1 MRNNSSPLLS
11 SLLLAGVRT
20 WFESDS
26 DIQLQPEAFHPF
38 LCTII
43 SQQNKIGWGQIFLG
57 RLSVSWSSH
66 QNGYLLGN
74 TDGAPEEIQR
84 RSLLWQVNLI
94 KFVWERWYALW
105 KLRNRDVH
113 GHDAKTRAEAAR
125 LEVCRKLTDLLLPSV
140 DDHENQAVKATQN
153 WLTLNAPIFRESY
166 RRVIQRAL
174 RGMRSIRTYFSA
186 S

>member
-1 MRNNSSPLLS
+1 M
-11 SLLLAGVRT
+11 
-20 WFESDS
+20 
-26 DIQLQPEAFHPF
+26 
-38 LCTII
+38 
-43 SQQNKIGWGQIFLG
+43 
-57 RLSVSWSSH
+57 
-66 QNGYLLGN
+66 GN
-74 TDGAPEEIQR
+74 TDGAPEDIQR
-84 RSLLWQVNLI
+84 QSLIWQVNLI
-94 KFVWERWYALW
+94 KFVWERWYTLW

-125 LEVCRKLTDLLLPSV
+125 LEVRRKLTDLYRNRNMYEEHVQALLLPSV